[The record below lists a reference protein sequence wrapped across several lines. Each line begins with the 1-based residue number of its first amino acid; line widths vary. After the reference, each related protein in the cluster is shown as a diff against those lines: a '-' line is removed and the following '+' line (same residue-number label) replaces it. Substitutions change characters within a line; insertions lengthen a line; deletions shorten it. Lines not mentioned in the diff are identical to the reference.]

1 MVETDTT
8 VNNTG
13 EDLMGETSKNTVPLS
28 NNNKRSMTLVDTENN
43 SAGEDYFPSLKKFQ
57 TCSSQLQ
64 YQWIFSEDTFSYI
77 LKHFHSFAPDAELE
91 GNILKHSPIPSHA
104 PPPASFDEILR
115 GFLKENHKCLLMH
128 EDD

>member
-13 EDLMGETSKNTVPLS
+13 KDLMGETGKNTVPLS

-43 SAGEDYFPSLKKFQ
+43 SAGEDYFPPLKKFQ

-64 YQWIFSEDTFSYI
+64 YQWSFSEVTFSYI
-77 LKHFHSFAPDAELE
+77 LKHFHSFVPDAELE
-91 GNILKHSPIPSHA
+91 DNILKHNPIPSHA
-104 PPPASFDEILR
+104 SPPASLDEILR
-115 GFLKENHKCLLMH
+115 GVLEENHKYLLTH